1 MYMRKR
7 PLVTLLSLLMACVT
21 AMGQAFGQ
29 WKAYL
34 AYHEIQD
41 LEKAGNVIYVQA
53 SDNLYAYNTNDN
65 SVQTFSK
72 ADCLNDCQIAHI
84 KYNATAK
91 KLVIVYT
98 NYNIDLLADNGE
110 AEILTDY
117 QNNTLAVDKTVND
130 IYMNGHL
137 AYLSTGFGIVK
148 LNVKDAEISD
158 TYNLGFPVNYTY
170 IEGDHIYAASSSA
183 GLYQASLTANLV
195 DKSQWSRVGDY
206 TPKQP
211 EDKQDLRE
219 AVKNAN
225 PGGPWYNDFY
235 DMKYLYNRLYACG
248 GGFIAGMFNISNP
261 GGVQVMHEGEWTHT
275 QENLQA
281 ITGYN
286 CINTN
291 CFAIDPHDPTHI
303 FTGDQ
308 TGVYEYKDGTF
319 INLYNSD
326 NSPLQAVI
334 DGGVQLDNNYMMIN
348 GMTFD
353 KEGTLW
359 ILNGQ
364 TVSNSIFSYR
374 DGQFISHHQQ
384 ALELADNSSTMAG
397 LSHAFMDSEGKLWF
411 VNYHH
416 NETSFH
422 CYDTV
427 NNILTAYKNNL
438 QNQNG
443 ESVGGYVTCIAEDRD
458 GNMWLGTTLGVYY
471 QSPSQRNETSPVV
484 LTQVIVPRNDGS
496 NLGDYLLSGANISC
510 IAIDAANRKW
520 IGTKGTGLYVIDSD
534 NTTEVHHFTEGNSP
548 LLSNTVFSLAINNA
562 TGEVFIGTDKGL
574 CSYMSEAVS
583 PSEEMTKDN
592 VYAYPNPVRPG
603 YAGKITITGL
613 TMDADVKI
621 TSSNGSLVHQ
631 GRSTA
636 GTYQWDGC
644 DKNGKPVASGI
655 YMVQTATANG
665 KKGTVCKIA
674 IVR

>member
-1 MYMRKR
+1 MVKR
-7 PLVTLLSLLMACVT
+7 PLITLLSLLMTCVT
-21 AMGQAFGQ
+21 AMGQAIGQ
-29 WKAYL
+29 WKAYM
-34 AYHEIQD
+34 AYRQIQD
-41 LEKAGNVIYVQA
+41 LERAGHVIYVQA
-53 SDNLYAYNTNDN
+53 SDNLYAYNTADN
-65 SVQTFSK
+65 SVRTFSK
-72 ADCLNDCQIAHI
+72 ADCLNDCQIARI
-84 KYNATAK
+84 KYNATAGR
-91 KLVIVYT
+91 LVIIYT
-98 NYNIDLLADNGE
+98 NYNIDLLSDNGE
-110 AEILTDY
+110 AEMLTDY
-117 QNNTLAVDKTVND
+117 QNSTLTADKTVND
-130 IYMNGHL
+130 IYMSGQV

-148 LNVKDAEISD
+148 LNVRDAEISD
-158 TYNLGFPVNYTY
+158 TYNLGFPVDYTY
-170 IEGDHIYAASSSA
+170 IEGDFIYAASHTD
-183 GLYQASLTANLV
+183 GLYQAPLTANLV
-195 DKSQWSRVGDY
+195 DRNQWSRVGDY
-206 TPKQP
+206 TPKTP
-211 EDKQDLRE
+211 EDKQTLME

-235 DMKYLYNRLYACG
+235 DMKYLHGRLYACG
-248 GGFIAGMFNISNP
+248 GGFIAGMFNLNKP

-291 CFAIDPHDPTHI
+291 CLAVDPNDPTHI

-308 TGVYEYKDGTF
+308 TGVYEYKDGAF
-319 INLYNSD
+319 VNLYNAD
-326 NSPLQAVI
+326 NSPLQVAI
-334 DGGVQLDNNYMMIN
+334 DRGTQLDNNYMMIN
-348 GMTFD
+348 GMTYD

-364 TVSNSIFSYR
+364 TVSNSILSYR
-374 DGQFISHHQQ
+374 DGQFTSHPQQ
-384 ALELADNSSTMAG
+384 ALQLMDNSGTMAG
-397 LSHAFMDSEGKLWF
+397 LSHASMDSEGKLWF

-422 CYDTV
+422 RYDTV
-427 NNILTAYKNNL
+427 NDILTAYKDNL

-443 ESVGGYVTCIAEDRD
+443 ESVEGYVTCITEDQD

-471 QSPSQRNETSPVV
+471 QSRSQRNETSPVV

-496 NLGDYLLSGANISC
+496 NLGDYLLSGVDISC

-520 IGTKGTGLYVIDSD
+520 IGTRGNGLYLIDRD
-534 NTTEVHHFTEGNSP
+534 NMTEVRHFTETTTP
-548 LLSNTVFSLAINNA
+548 LLSDNIFSLAIDNA

-574 CSYMSEAVS
+574 CSYVSEAVT
-583 PSEEMTKDN
+583 PSEKMTKDN

-613 TMDADVKI
+613 TMDADIKI
-621 TSSNGSLVHQ
+621 TSSDGRLVHQ

-644 DKNGKPVASGI
+644 DKNGRPVASGI

-665 KKGTVCKIA
+665 EKGTVCKIA